1 LAPGR
6 CTTSTDL
13 LTTRLGR
20 RCRRSVWIK
29 RLRISMWLV
38 GRICRRW
45 RRHGETVRVEEDGSW
60 PVVEDKEKKDNRSLR
75 SASEPRGL
83 LDSQIDNDDE
93 EFSD

>member
-20 RCRRSVWIK
+20 RCRRSVWVK
-29 RLRISMWLV
+29 RLRISKWLV

-45 RRHGETVRVEEDGSW
+45 RRHSETVRVEEDGSW
-60 PVVEDKEKKDNRSLR
+60 PVEEEEKKGNKLVR

-83 LDSQIDNDDE
+83 LESKIDKNDE